1 MCGSLPP
8 SADCHSRSRSNSC
21 IQGLSPRCCYPWTG
35 DNTPS
40 ERRQDAD
47 LSWEE
52 DDFSYIAAGQTE
64 FCPSRPPSS
73 ASALLTKQNEGL
85 CCEIWHGGKTSLQ
98 YSSQSLNTGTQDGV
112 FGHQVLG
119 MNDIFQDGHLL
130 QLKSYY
136 SPKFHI
142 FWCSSSTSQKKKLFK
157 ETHLIKEP
165 DFWRV
170 LLVHTYLLLPFALR
184 AHVVPHTVLELVS
197 WSSRD
202 CYGEMPGAAALTSL
216 GFLPLISVESWFHAG
231 LCCHWTRGL
240 ITQLFTNWLSRYLQ
254 GWFPSNLTP
263 RVSSDLL
270 QGPVWKLCAP
280 YASLLP
286 LVLYNP
292 RQSSLCQAYLSMR
305 HPYLHLKSFSF
316 VSFVV
321 SSFQCFFAFPLLFS
335 PLWSG
340 LMDLISFCYTDL

>member
-1 MCGSLPP
+1 MEVKHHCSIPANPLTLGLKTVSLVIRFLGWMTF
-8 SADCHSRSRSNSC
+8 SRMGTYFSWKVTILQNFT
-21 IQGLSPRCCYPWTG
+21 YF
-35 DNTPS
+35 
-40 ERRQDAD
+40 DA
-47 LSWEE
+47 
-52 DDFSYIAAGQTE
+52 
-64 FCPSRPPSS
+64 
-73 ASALLTKQNEGL
+73 
-85 CCEIWHGGKTSLQ
+85 
-98 YSSQSLNTGTQDGV
+98 V
-112 FGHQVLG
+112 VVL
-119 MNDIFQDGHLL
+119 
-130 QLKSYY
+130 
-136 SPKFHI
+136 PK
-142 FWCSSSTSQKKKLFK
+142 KKKLFK

-165 DFWRV
+165 DFWKV

-197 WSSRD
+197 RSSRD

-292 RQSSLCQAYLSMR
+292 SHSSLCQAYLSMC

-316 VSFVV
+316 LSFVV